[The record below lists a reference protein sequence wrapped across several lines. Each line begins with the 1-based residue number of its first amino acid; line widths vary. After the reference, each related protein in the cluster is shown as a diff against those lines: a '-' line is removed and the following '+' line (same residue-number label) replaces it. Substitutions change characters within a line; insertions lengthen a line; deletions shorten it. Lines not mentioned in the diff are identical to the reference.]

1 MVLSAN
7 RIRDFVESG
16 HIHIHP
22 ILDFDEQFETSKVDL
37 RLDNKFYRMK
47 AERETHHDSIEPFD
61 YLFEEIYIPYKG
73 PDAEFVLHPNE
84 FALARTY
91 EVVGIPEEL
100 MGRLGGRSSRA
111 RQGIV
116 VHATASVV
124 DPGFL
129 GYITLELANFGSVPI
144 KLHPL
149 DRVAPITFEKIEGDV
164 EPYKG
169 DIRGVGKPALKK
181 DGLTQLMKETL
192 PDEEVNRIE
201 NRIREVEKINTEN
214 NSLS

>member
-1 MVLSAN
+1 MVISAN
-7 RIRDFVESG
+7 QLRQKVKNGD
-16 HIHIHP
+16 IHIHP
-22 ILDFDEQFETSKVDL
+22 ILDFDSQFETVKVDL

-61 YLFEEIYIPYKG
+61 YLFEEIHIPYEG
-73 PDAEFVLHPNE
+73 PDAEFILHPNE

-91 EVVGIPEEL
+91 EIVGIPEGL

-129 GYITLELANFGSVPI
+129 GYITLELANFGSVPV

-149 DRVAPITFEKIEGDV
+149 DRIASVTFEEIDGDV
-164 EPYKG
+164 DLYRG
-169 DIRGVGKPALKK
+169 DIRGVGEPALKK
-181 DGLTQLMKETL
+181 HGLTDIMKKTL
-192 PDEEVNRIE
+192 PEKEIDRIE
-201 NRIREVEKINTEN
+201 DRIEEINKKE
-214 NSLS
+214 SKSKSP